1 MSCTQV
7 GLPLYMPGWCAQ
19 EAETWVRYR
28 HAAVRKGP
36 GLNHLQRLRSVS
48 MRLSASSARQPRIV
62 TNDNRRRK
70 PYQFLVFLRALSA
83 SPRLCGEEH
92 FRTEAELR

>member
-1 MSCTQV
+1 MPCTQV

-48 MRLSASSARQPRIV
+48 MRVSLLPPRANPGLSQTTTDAESNISFGLPQRSLCSSV
-62 TNDNRRRK
+62 S
-70 PYQFLVFLRALSA
+70 LW
-83 SPRLCGEEH
+83 
-92 FRTEAELR
+92 